1 MFQLTDY
8 NDEKEATVKLNKA
21 YEALLSAGYKEER
34 LLENTTE
41 TAMLLE
47 KNGAYAFYA
56 DCDVYRIFVTGC
68 TIQDVIGLVR
78 KHIQADRDR
87 IIGRLLEKAE

>member
-1 MFQLTDY
+1 MFQITDY
-8 NDEKEATVKLNKA
+8 NDSNEVAAKLNNA

-34 LLENTTE
+34 LLENATE
-41 TAMLLE
+41 TVMLLE

-68 TIQDVIGLVR
+68 STQDVICLVR
-78 KHIQADRDR
+78 KHIQADREA
-87 IIGRLLEKAE
+87 IISRLLEKAE

>member
-1 MFQLTDY
+1 MFQITDY
-8 NDEKEATVKLNKA
+8 NDSNEATAKLNNA
-21 YEALLSAGYKEER
+21 FEALLAAGYKEER
-34 LLENTTE
+34 LLENATE

-47 KNGAYAFYA
+47 KNGAYALYA

-78 KHIQADRDR
+78 KHVQADREA

>member
-1 MFQLTDY
+1 MFQITDY
-8 NDEKEATVKLNKA
+8 NDSNEATAKLNSA

-34 LLENTTE
+34 LLENATE

-56 DCDVYRIFVTGC
+56 DVDVYRIFVTGC
-68 TIQDVIGLVR
+68 TVQDVIGLVR
-78 KHIQADRDR
+78 KHIQANRDA
-87 IIGRLLEKAE
+87 IVGSLLEKAE

>member
-1 MFQLTDY
+1 MFQITDY
-8 NDEKEATVKLNKA
+8 NDSNEATVKLNKA

-34 LLENTTE
+34 LLENATE
-41 TAMLLE
+41 AAMLLE

-56 DCDVYRIFVTGC
+56 DVDVYRIFVTGC

-78 KHIQADRDR
+78 KHIQANCDT
-87 IIGRLLEKAE
+87 IINHLLEKAE

>member
-1 MFQLTDY
+1 MFQIADY
-8 NDEKEATVKLNKA
+8 NDSNEATVKLNNA

-34 LLENTTE
+34 LLENATE
-41 TAMLLE
+41 AAMLLE

-68 TIQDVIGLVR
+68 TTQDVIGLVR
-78 KHIQADRDR
+78 KHIQADRDT
-87 IIGRLLEKAE
+87 IIGYLLEKAE